1 MFNINDLILFINS
14 IIYQN
19 NTIDEYSIYEYSIDK
34 DEYSIDKDEY
44 FIDKDEYSID
54 KDKYFIDTKAINYNI
69 QDENFIDE
77 VSMLFYLI

>member
-34 DEYSIDKDEY
+34 DEYSIDIE
-44 FIDKDEYSID
+44 
-54 KDKYFIDTKAINYNI
+54 AINYNI

>member
-19 NTIDEYSIYEYSIDK
+19 NTIDEYSIYEYSIDI
-34 DEYSIDKDEY
+34 E
-44 FIDKDEYSID
+44 
-54 KDKYFIDTKAINYNI
+54 AINYNI